1 MSAGVETKEVTLFG
15 SPSDNLKN
23 EAFSKHHTLKKL
35 PKSMTCLITVI
46 VHFLIGILFCTD
58 AGNYWVDLFNNY
70 SASIVLRTMGK

>member
-1 MSAGVETKEVTLFG
+1 MIGTFEGVLT
-15 SPSDNLKN
+15 PIN
-23 EAFSKHHTLKKL
+23 EAFSKHPTLKKL

-70 SASIVLRTMGK
+70 SASIVLLTMGKRFKVMT